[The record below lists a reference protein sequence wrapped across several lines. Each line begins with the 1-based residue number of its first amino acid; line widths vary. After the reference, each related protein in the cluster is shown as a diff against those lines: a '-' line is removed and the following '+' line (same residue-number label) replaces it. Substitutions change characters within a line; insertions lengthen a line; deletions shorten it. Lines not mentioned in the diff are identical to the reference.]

1 MAGGVLAA
9 SAALATLYGA
19 LWAQSPAEPLAAPSL
34 WESFQSNFSP
44 GVLAGLGLM
53 LGLSAFFSAAEVAF
67 FSLHRVRLRA
77 IAAEQGF
84 VGRIITGLMRHP
96 AQLLNTIL
104 IGNMTTNIIIGVLLP
119 PRLENFLESATGF
132 GTIASSVMTVM
143 IATVLVLYVS
153 EITPKVLAV
162 SVAEPLARVS
172 AVPMLIADWCL
183 APARWASLRVT
194 ELLFRITRFNDI
206 PPAPFMTDEEI
217 ISVLADSEGQ
227 GVIEEEEG
235 QMIQAI
241 LESGNAQL
249 REILVPRHEIVA
261 IDRSAHVGQAIELL
275 RRHAYSRM
283 PVFQDDLD
291 HITGVLVAK
300 DLLPYVVRGELDHP
314 IGPLAR
320 RASFVPETMTIR
332 EFIRYSQRRH
342 MHLSIAVDE
351 YGGTEGLVTLD
362 DALEEVV
369 GDIHDAATV
378 NGKRYKRLAKGSYR
392 VEGSMPLDDL
402 SRLLGVEFESAAHET
417 AAGFFMH
424 QLGKI
429 PERGDVIERDGVI
442 FTVEE
447 VQGKRASALR
457 VEARRPR
464 QEQPL

>member
-1 MAGGVLAA
+1 MLALTLWPGAPWAQAPA
-9 SAALATLYGA
+9 SA
-19 LWAQSPAEPLAAPSL
+19 QAAPAIAPGV
-34 WESFQSNFSP
+34 WDDFHAGFSP
-44 GVLAGLGLM
+44 GVLVGLAIL
-53 LGLSAFFSAAEVAF
+53 LTFSAFFSAVEIAF

-77 IAAEQGF
+77 IASERGLI
-84 VGRIITGLMRHP
+84 GRLITGLMRHP
-96 AQLLNTIL
+96 AQLLSTIL
-104 IGNMTTNIIIGVLLP
+104 IGNMTANIMIGVLLP
-119 PRLENFLESATGF
+119 ARLQLLLESSLGL
-132 GTIASSVMTVM
+132 GPVSASVLTVLL
-143 IATVLVLYVS
+143 ASVLVLFTS

-162 SVAEPLARVS
+162 SVAEPVARLAVL
-172 AVPMLIADWCL
+172 PMLVLEWVF
-183 APARWASLRVT
+183 APVRWASLRFT
-194 ELLFRITRFNDI
+194 ELLFRVTRFNDI

-249 REILVPRHEIVA
+249 REILVPRHEVIAV
-261 IDRSAHVGQAIELL
+261 DRSASVGQALDL
-275 RRHAYSRM
+275 FRRHAFSRM

-300 DLLPYVVRGELDHP
+300 DLLPHVVRGDLDRP

-332 EFIRYSQRRH
+332 EFIRYSQRKH

-369 GDIHDAATV
+369 GDIQDAAQG

-392 VEGSMPLDDL
+392 VEGSLPLDDL
-402 SRLLGVEFESAAHET
+402 SRLLGVEFERAGHET
-417 AAGFFMH
+417 VAGFFMH
-424 QLGKI
+424 HAGKI
-429 PERGDVIERDGVI
+429 PQAGDTLERDGVL
-442 FTVEE
+442 FAVED
-447 VQGKRASALR
+447 VHGKRVAALR
-457 VEARRPR
+457 VELKRARQDLP
-464 QEQPL
+464 Q